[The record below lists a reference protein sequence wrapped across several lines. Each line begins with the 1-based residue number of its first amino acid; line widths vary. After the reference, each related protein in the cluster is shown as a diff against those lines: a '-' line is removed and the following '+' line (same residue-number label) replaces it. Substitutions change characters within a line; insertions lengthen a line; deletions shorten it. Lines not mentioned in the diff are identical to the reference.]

1 MGLIAEKIMKK
12 FFCDGSMKKFVN
24 FFNENEKIPIKFE
37 YENKVK
43 FEPGRRMVLTANHS
57 GWFALDGMVA
67 GELIWDDLYKC
78 YLEST
83 GKDEE
88 RDGRKVFCAIV
99 HDALV
104 DSPVAKMFPPAMRK
118 EAMIGRKEYIELLSK
133 QDSENLPYYTGI
145 FPESEIGSTKSF
157 LQAYKLKEFKTGFI
171 RNALITDADIIV
183 TTITG
188 NEELMPSLCSIKVE
202 NRSKGKKLIFP
213 VPMFPLLLSPFTKGF
228 TKGEMSY
235 KLTVHEV
242 VSIESIRER
251 LDSGESLK
259 EIAEWFRQKTQSYLD
274 KETFHRPL
282 SVASRYFDKFRKAS
296 SELLDFQ
303 VNFRF

>member
-1 MGLIAEKIMKK
+1 MTKY
-12 FFCDGSMKKFVN
+12 FCDGSMKRFVN
-24 FFNENEKIPIKFE
+24 FFNDNEKIPIKFE

-57 GWFALDGMVA
+57 GWFALDGMVS

-83 GKDEE
+83 GKEEE
-88 RDGRKVFCAIV
+88 RDGRKIFCAIV
-99 HDALV
+99 HDALI
-104 DSPVAKMFPPAMRK
+104 DSPVAKMFPPAMQR
-118 EAMIGRKEYIELLSK
+118 ESMIGRKEYSKLLNDGDK
-133 QDSENLPYYTGI
+133 ENLPYYTGI
-145 FPESEIGSTKSF
+145 FPESEVGSTKSF
-157 LQAYKLKEFKTGFI
+157 LQAYKLKEFKTGFL
-171 RNALITDADIIV
+171 RNALVSDADIMV

-188 NEELMPSLCSIKVE
+188 NEELLPSLCSVKVE
-202 NRSKGKKLIFP
+202 NKSKGKDVTFP
-213 VPMFPLLLSPFTKGF
+213 IPMFPLLFGPFLKDAMKDGL
-228 TKGEMSY
+228 SY

-242 VSIESIRER
+242 VPIESIRER
-251 LDSGESLK
+251 IDNGEELK

-296 SELLDFQ
+296 SEILDFQ
-303 VNFRF
+303 ISFRF

>member
-1 MGLIAEKIMKK
+1 MAK

-83 GKDEE
+83 GKEEE

-99 HDALV
+99 HDALIN
-104 DSPVAKMFPPAMRK
+104 SPVAKMFPPVMKR
-118 EAMIGRKEYIELLSK
+118 ESMIGRREYSKLLADEDK
-133 QDSENLPYYTGI
+133 DNLPYYTGI
-145 FPESEIGSTKSF
+145 FPESEVGSTKSF

-171 RNALITDADIIV
+171 RNALITDADIMV

-188 NEELMPSLCSIKVE
+188 NEELLPSLCSVKVE
-202 NRSKGKKLIFP
+202 NKSKGKKLIFP

-228 TKGEMSY
+228 TKGELSY

-242 VSIESIRER
+242 VPIESIRER
-251 LDSGESLK
+251 LDSGESHK

-282 SVASRYFDKFRKAS
+282 SVASRYFDKFRKTS